1 MAKRKYTL
9 KEIKEAIEEN
19 CLIEPVMID
28 EISAKE
34 IADPKLA
41 ILWQTAYNALIA
53 IEDYFEE
60 QGKPIEF

>member
-28 EISAKE
+28 EISAK
-34 IADPKLA
+34 KL
-41 ILWQTAYNALIA
+41 LIQNLLFCGRLL
-53 IEDYFEE
+53 IMH
-60 QGKPIEF
+60 